1 MSVKTTTFE
10 GDEMMVE
17 RLNILGVGID
27 CIDSEEALTQIE
39 SFIADGT
46 PHQVVTA
53 NAEIIYQASKNEK
66 MRTVINQ
73 AQMVT
78 ADGSGVVWASK
89 QLGRPLRQ
97 RVTGIDLV
105 NSICE
110 QSAKKGWKLYILGS
124 APGVAATAAVNI
136 RKKFPGCN
144 IVGTHHGYFNAKEEK
159 QIVAELLQLQPDVL
173 FVALGAPKQEYWI
186 AEHMAQL
193 QIPVSMGIGGS
204 MDVLS
209 GNVKRAPRWMQ
220 KMSLEWLYRL
230 LIQPTRFKRVLA
242 LPKFM
247 LAVKKQAKG

>member
-1 MSVKTTTFE
+1 MA
-10 GDEMMVE
+10 E

-39 SFIADGT
+39 NFIADGN

-53 NAEIIYQASKNEK
+53 NAEIIYQANRNEK
-66 MRTVINQ
+66 MRNVINQ

-110 QSAKKGWKLYILGS
+110 QSARKGWKLYILGS

-136 RKKFPGCN
+136 RQKFPGCN

-242 LPKFM
+242 LQIGR
-247 LAVKKQAKG
+247 AHV

>member
-1 MSVKTTTFE
+1 M
-10 GDEMMVE
+10 GE
-17 RLNILGVGID
+17 RLEILGVGID
-27 CIDSEEALTQIE
+27 KVNSQQAMVRIGE
-39 SFIADGT
+39 FIASGKS
-46 PHQVVTA
+46 HQIVTA

-66 MRTVINQ
+66 MRNVINK

-89 QLGRPLRQ
+89 QLGEPLEQ

-110 QSAKKGWKLYILGS
+110 QSAKDKWKIYILGS

-136 RKKFPGCN
+136 RNKFPGCN
-144 IVGTHHGYFNAKEEK
+144 IIGTHHGYFNAKEEK
-159 QIVAELLQLQPDVL
+159 QILAELEQLKPDVL

-186 AEHMAQL
+186 ADHL
-193 QIPVSMGIGGS
+193 SDLGIPVGMGIGGS

-209 GNVKRAPRWMQ
+209 GNVKRAPKWMQ
-220 KMSLEWLYRL
+220 KMSLEWLYRV
-230 LIQPTRFKRVLA
+230 LIQPARFKRVLA

-247 LAVKKQAKG
+247 LAVKKQAKQK

>member
-1 MSVKTTTFE
+1 M
-10 GDEMMVE
+10 GQ
-17 RLNILGVGID
+17 RLEILGIGID
-27 CIDSEEALTQIE
+27 RIDSNEALRQIGQ
-39 SFIADGT
+39 FIASGT
-46 PHQVVTA
+46 PHQIVTA

-66 MRTVINQ
+66 MKNVINA

-78 ADGSGVVWASK
+78 ADGSGVVWASR
-89 QLGRPLRQ
+89 QLGQPLAQ

-110 QSAKKGWKLYILGS
+110 QSAKDKWKIYILGS
-124 APGVAATAAVNI
+124 APGVADTAANNI
-136 RKKFPGCN
+136 RARFPGCN
-144 IVGTHHGYFNAKEEK
+144 IVGTHHGYFNEQEEA
-159 QIVAELLQLQPDVL
+159 QIIAELEQLQPDVL

-186 AEHMAQL
+186 ADHIQRL
-193 QIPVSMGIGGS
+193 NIPVAMGIGGS

-209 GNVKRAPRWMQ
+209 GNVKRAPKWMQ

-247 LAVKKQAKG
+247 LAVKKQAKNK

>member
-1 MSVKTTTFE
+1 ME
-10 GDEMMVE
+10 Q
-17 RLNILGVGID
+17 RLEILGVGID
-27 CIDSEEALTQIE
+27 KVTSQQALDNIAD
-39 SFIADGT
+39 FIASGQ
-46 PHQVVTA
+46 PHQIVTA

-66 MRTVINQ
+66 MRNIINN

-78 ADGSGVVWASK
+78 ADGSGVVWASR
-89 QLGRPLRQ
+89 QLGEPLEQ

-110 QSAKKGWKLYILGS
+110 RSAQDKWKIYILGS
-124 APGVAATAAVNI
+124 APGVAATAAMNI
-136 RKKFPGCN
+136 RDKFPGCN

-159 QIVAELLQLQPDVL
+159 QILAELEQLKPDVL

-186 AEHMAQL
+186 ADHIQQL
-193 QIPVSMGIGGS
+193 NIPVAMGIGGS

-209 GNVKRAPRWMQ
+209 GNVKRAPKWMQ

-247 LAVKKQAKG
+247 LAVKKQAKQK

>member
-1 MSVKTTTFE
+1 M
-10 GDEMMVE
+10 GE
-17 RLNILGVGID
+17 RLEILGVGID
-27 CIDSEEALTQIE
+27 KVNSQQALEKIGA
-39 SFIADGT
+39 FIASGQ
-46 PHQVVTA
+46 PHQIVTA

-66 MRTVINQ
+66 MRHVINN

-78 ADGSGVVWASK
+78 ADGSGVVWASR
-89 QLGRPLRQ
+89 QLGEPLEQ

-110 QSAKKGWKLYILGS
+110 QSAKDKWKIYILGS
-124 APGVAATAAVNI
+124 APGVAAAAAVNI
-136 RKKFPGCN
+136 RNKFPGCN

-159 QIVAELLQLQPDVL
+159 QILAELEQLKPDVL

-186 AEHMAQL
+186 ADHLNEL
-193 QIPVSMGIGGS
+193 GISVGMGIGGS

-209 GNVKRAPRWMQ
+209 GNVKRAPKWMQ

-247 LAVKKQAKG
+247 LAVKKQAKQK

>member
-1 MSVKTTTFE
+1 M
-10 GDEMMVE
+10 GE
-17 RLNILGVGID
+17 RLEILGVGVD
-27 CIDSEEALTQIE
+27 RIDSQQALQQIGE
-39 SFIADGT
+39 FIENGE
-46 PHQVVTA
+46 PHQIVTA

-66 MRTVINQ
+66 MRNVINA

-78 ADGSGVVWASK
+78 ADGSGVVWASR
-89 QLGRPLRQ
+89 QLGQPLAQ

-105 NSICE
+105 NSICQ
-110 QSAKKGWKLYILGS
+110 QSAKEKWKIYILGS

-136 RKKFPGCN
+136 RNKFPGCN
-144 IVGTHHGYFNAKEEK
+144 IIGTHHGYFNAKEEK
-159 QIVAELLQLQPDVL
+159 QILAELEQLKPDVL

-186 AEHMAQL
+186 ADHVQKL
-193 QIPVSMGIGGS
+193 GIPVAMGIGGS

-209 GNVKRAPRWMQ
+209 GNVKRAPKWMQ

-247 LAVKKQAKG
+247 LAVKKQAKQQKS

>member
-1 MSVKTTTFE
+1 M
-10 GDEMMVE
+10 GE
-17 RLNILGVGID
+17 RLEILGVGID
-27 CIDSEEALTQIE
+27 KVNSQQALEKIGE
-39 SFIADGT
+39 FIASGQ
-46 PHQVVTA
+46 PHQIVTA

-66 MRTVINQ
+66 MRHVINN

-78 ADGSGVVWASK
+78 ADGSGVVWASR
-89 QLGRPLRQ
+89 QLGEPLEQ

-110 QSAKKGWKLYILGS
+110 QSAKDKWKIYILGS
-124 APGVAATAAVNI
+124 APGVAAAAAVNI
-136 RKKFPGCN
+136 RNKFPGCN

-159 QIVAELLQLQPDVL
+159 QILAELEQLKPDVL

-186 AEHMAQL
+186 AGHLAEL
-193 QIPVSMGIGGS
+193 GIPVGMGIGGS

-209 GNVKRAPRWMQ
+209 GNVKRAPKWMQ

-247 LAVKKQAKG
+247 LAVKKQAKQK

>member
-1 MSVKTTTFE
+1 ME
-10 GDEMMVE
+10 N
-17 RLNILGVGID
+17 RLDVLGVGID
-27 CIDSEEALTQIE
+27 KVTSQQALEKIGE
-39 SFIADGT
+39 FIASGQ
-46 PHQVVTA
+46 PHQIVTA

-66 MRTVINQ
+66 MRNIINN

-78 ADGSGVVWASK
+78 ADGSGVVWASR
-89 QLGRPLRQ
+89 QLGEPLEQ

-110 QSAKKGWKLYILGS
+110 QSAKDKWKIYILGS

-136 RKKFPGCN
+136 RDKFPGCN

-159 QIVAELLQLQPDVL
+159 QILAELEQLKPDVL

-186 AEHMAQL
+186 ADHLAEL
-193 QIPVSMGIGGS
+193 GIPVGMGIGGS

-209 GNVKRAPRWMQ
+209 GNVKRAPKWMQ

-230 LIQPTRFKRVLA
+230 VIQPTRFKRVLA

-247 LAVKKQAKG
+247 LAVKKQAKQK

>member
-1 MSVKTTTFE
+1 MA
-10 GDEMMVE
+10 E

-39 SFIADGT
+39 NFIADGN

-53 NAEIIYQASKNEK
+53 NAEIIYQANRNEK
-66 MRTVINQ
+66 MRNVINQ

-110 QSAKKGWKLYILGS
+110 QSARNGWKLYILGS

-136 RKKFPGCN
+136 RQKFPGCN

-247 LAVKKQAKG
+247 LAVKKQAKN

>member
-1 MSVKTTTFE
+1 M
-10 GDEMMVE
+10 GE
-17 RLNILGVGID
+17 RLEILGVGID
-27 CIDSEEALTQIE
+27 KVNSQQALEKIGA
-39 SFIADGT
+39 FIASGQ
-46 PHQVVTA
+46 PHQIVTA

-66 MRTVINQ
+66 MRHVINN

-78 ADGSGVVWASK
+78 ADGSGVVWASH
-89 QLGRPLRQ
+89 QLGEPLKQ

-110 QSAKKGWKLYILGS
+110 QSAKDKWKIYILGS
-124 APGVAATAAVNI
+124 APGVAAAAAVNI
-136 RKKFPGCN
+136 RNKFPGCN

-159 QIVAELLQLQPDVL
+159 QILAELEQLKPDIL

-186 AEHMAQL
+186 ACHLAEL
-193 QIPVSMGIGGS
+193 GIPVGMGIGGS

-209 GNVKRAPRWMQ
+209 GNVKRAPKWMQ

-247 LAVKKQAKG
+247 LAVKKQAKQK

>member
-1 MSVKTTTFE
+1 M
-10 GDEMMVE
+10 GE
-17 RLNILGVGID
+17 RLEILGVGID
-27 CIDSEEALTQIE
+27 CIDSQQALQQIGE
-39 SFIADGT
+39 FIENGE
-46 PHQVVTA
+46 PHQIVTA

-66 MRTVINQ
+66 MRNVINA

-78 ADGSGVVWASK
+78 ADGSGVVWASR
-89 QLGRPLRQ
+89 QLGQPLAQ

-105 NSICE
+105 NSICQ
-110 QSAKKGWKLYILGS
+110 QSAKEKWKIYILGS

-136 RKKFPGCN
+136 RNKFPGCN
-144 IVGTHHGYFNAKEEK
+144 IIGTHHGYFNAKEEK
-159 QIVAELLQLQPDVL
+159 QILAELEQLKPDVL

-186 AEHMAQL
+186 ADHIQKL
-193 QIPVSMGIGGS
+193 GIPVAMGIGGS

-209 GNVKRAPRWMQ
+209 GNVKRAPKWMQ

-247 LAVKKQAKG
+247 LAVKKQAKQQKS

>member
-1 MSVKTTTFE
+1 M
-10 GDEMMVE
+10 GE
-17 RLNILGVGID
+17 RLEILGVGID
-27 CIDSEEALTQIE
+27 KVNSQQALEKIGA
-39 SFIADGT
+39 FIASGQ
-46 PHQVVTA
+46 PHQIVTA

-66 MRTVINQ
+66 MRHVINN

-78 ADGSGVVWASK
+78 ADGSGVVWASR
-89 QLGRPLRQ
+89 QLGEPLEQ

-110 QSAKKGWKLYILGS
+110 QSAKDKWKIYILGS

-136 RKKFPGCN
+136 RNKFPGCN

-159 QIVAELLQLQPDVL
+159 QILAELEQLKPDVL

-186 AEHMAQL
+186 ADHLAEL
-193 QIPVSMGIGGS
+193 GIPVGMGIGGS

-209 GNVKRAPRWMQ
+209 GNVKRAPKWMQ

-247 LAVKKQAKG
+247 LAVKKQAKQK

>member
-1 MSVKTTTFE
+1 M
-10 GDEMMVE
+10 GE
-17 RLNILGVGID
+17 RLEILGVGID
-27 CIDSEEALTQIE
+27 KVNSQQALEKIGA
-39 SFIADGT
+39 FIASGQ
-46 PHQVVTA
+46 PHQIVTA

-66 MRTVINQ
+66 MRHVINN

-78 ADGSGVVWASK
+78 ADGSGVVWASR
-89 QLGRPLRQ
+89 QLGEPLEQ

-110 QSAKKGWKLYILGS
+110 QSAKDKWKIYILGS

-136 RKKFPGCN
+136 RDKFPGCN

-159 QIVAELLQLQPDVL
+159 QILAELEQLKPDVL

-186 AEHMAQL
+186 ADHLAEL
-193 QIPVSMGIGGS
+193 GIPVGMGIGGS

-209 GNVKRAPRWMQ
+209 GNVKRAPKWMQ

-247 LAVKKQAKG
+247 LAVKKQAKQK

>member
-1 MSVKTTTFE
+1 M
-10 GDEMMVE
+10 GE
-17 RLNILGVGID
+17 RLEILGVGID
-27 CIDSEEALTQIE
+27 KVNSQQALEKIGA
-39 SFIADGT
+39 FIASGQ
-46 PHQVVTA
+46 PHQIVTA

-66 MRTVINQ
+66 MRHVINN

-78 ADGSGVVWASK
+78 ADGSGVVWASR
-89 QLGRPLRQ
+89 QLGEPLEQ

-110 QSAKKGWKLYILGS
+110 QSAKDKWKIYILGS
-124 APGVAATAAVNI
+124 APGVAAAAAVNI
-136 RKKFPGCN
+136 RNKFPGCN

-159 QIVAELLQLQPDVL
+159 QILAELEQLKPDVL

-186 AEHMAQL
+186 ADHLAEL
-193 QIPVSMGIGGS
+193 GIPVGMGIGGS

-209 GNVKRAPRWMQ
+209 GNVKRAPKWMQ

-247 LAVKKQAKG
+247 LAVKKQAKQK

>member
-1 MSVKTTTFE
+1 M
-10 GDEMMVE
+10 GQ
-17 RLNILGVGID
+17 RLEILGIGID
-27 CIDSEEALTQIE
+27 RIDSNEALRQIGQ
-39 SFIADGT
+39 FIASGT
-46 PHQVVTA
+46 PHQIVTA

-66 MRTVINQ
+66 MKNVINA

-78 ADGSGVVWASK
+78 ADGSGVVWASR
-89 QLGRPLRQ
+89 QLGQPLAQ

-110 QSAKKGWKLYILGS
+110 QSAKDKWKIYILGS
-124 APGVAATAAVNI
+124 APGVADTAANNI
-136 RKKFPGCN
+136 RDKFPGCN
-144 IVGTHHGYFNAKEEK
+144 IVGTHHGYFNEQEEAR
-159 QIVAELLQLQPDVL
+159 IIAELEQLQPDVL

-186 AEHMAQL
+186 ADHIQQL
-193 QIPVSMGIGGS
+193 NTPVAMGIGGS

-209 GNVKRAPRWMQ
+209 GNVRRAPKWMQ

-247 LAVKKQAKG
+247 LAVKKQAKNK

>member
-1 MSVKTTTFE
+1 M
-10 GDEMMVE
+10 GE
-17 RLNILGVGID
+17 RLEILGVGID
-27 CIDSEEALTQIE
+27 RIDSQQALQQIGE
-39 SFIADGT
+39 FIENGE
-46 PHQVVTA
+46 PHQIVTA

-66 MRTVINQ
+66 MRNVINA

-78 ADGSGVVWASK
+78 ADGSGVVWASR
-89 QLGRPLRQ
+89 QLGQPLAQ

-105 NSICE
+105 NSICQ
-110 QSAKKGWKLYILGS
+110 QSAKEKWKIYILGS

-136 RKKFPGCN
+136 RNKFPGCN
-144 IVGTHHGYFNAKEEK
+144 IIGTHHGYFNAKEEK
-159 QIVAELLQLQPDVL
+159 QILAELEQLKPDVL

-186 AEHMAQL
+186 ADHVQKL
-193 QIPVSMGIGGS
+193 GIPVAMGIGGS

-209 GNVKRAPRWMQ
+209 GNVKRAPKWMQ

-247 LAVKKQAKG
+247 LAVKKQAKQQKS

>member
-1 MSVKTTTFE
+1 MA
-10 GDEMMVE
+10 E

-39 SFIADGT
+39 NFIADGN

-53 NAEIIYQASKNEK
+53 NAEIIYQANRNEK
-66 MRTVINQ
+66 MRNVNNQ

-110 QSAKKGWKLYILGS
+110 QSARKGWKLYILGS

-136 RKKFPGCN
+136 RQKFPGCN

-247 LAVKKQAKG
+247 LAVKKQAKN

>member
-1 MSVKTTTFE
+1 MA
-10 GDEMMVE
+10 E

-39 SFIADGT
+39 NFIADGN

-53 NAEIIYQASKNEK
+53 KAEIIYQANRNEK
-66 MRTVINQ
+66 MRNVINQ

-110 QSAKKGWKLYILGS
+110 QSARKGWKLYILGS

-136 RKKFPGCN
+136 RQKFPGCN

-247 LAVKKQAKG
+247 LAVKKQAKN

>member
-1 MSVKTTTFE
+1 M
-10 GDEMMVE
+10 GQ
-17 RLNILGVGID
+17 RLEILGIGID
-27 CIDSEEALTQIE
+27 CIDSNEALRQIGQ
-39 SFIADGT
+39 FIASGT
-46 PHQVVTA
+46 PHQIVTA

-66 MRTVINQ
+66 MKNVINA

-78 ADGSGVVWASK
+78 ADGSGVVWASR
-89 QLGRPLRQ
+89 QLGQPLAQ

-110 QSAKKGWKLYILGS
+110 QSAKDKWKIYILGS
-124 APGVAATAAVNI
+124 APGVADTAANNI
-136 RKKFPGCN
+136 RDRFPGCN
-144 IVGTHHGYFNAKEEK
+144 IVGTHHGYFNEQEEA
-159 QIVAELLQLQPDVL
+159 QIIAELEQLQPDVL

-186 AEHMAQL
+186 ADHIQQL
-193 QIPVSMGIGGS
+193 NIPVAMGIGGS

-209 GNVKRAPRWMQ
+209 GNVKRAPKWMQ

-247 LAVKKQAKG
+247 LAVKKQAKNK